1 MRLQRRQFTQRFSQ
15 ATGQFLPLRLP
26 HGARICAL
34 HGIPVGNASLR
45 TRPPKSSPELIYR
58 PGGGQPGQQG
68 RKISHTLTAAKLK
81 SRDESFL
88 ETVGSIGVIAQQ
100 PVRSPPHGR
109 AVFFDNCLPVNHLQ
123 APLETSFF
131 ARSVTGRYYISRCLV
146 LFYYKLSQ
154 LSTLDCQ
161 LGVACPE
168 QFDILF

>member
-1 MRLQRRQFTQRFSQ
+1 MRFQRRQLTQRFSQ
-15 ATGQFLPLRLP
+15 AAGQFLPLRLP
-26 HGARICAL
+26 HGAWICAL
-34 HGIPVGNASLR
+34 YGIPVGKASLR

-58 PGGGQPGQQG
+58 PGGGQPGQKG
-68 RKISHTLTAAKLK
+68 GKISHTLTPAKLK

-88 ETVGSIGVIAQQ
+88 ETVGGIGVIAQQ

-131 ARSVTGRYYISRCLV
+131 ARSVTGRHYISRCLA

-154 LSTLDCQ
+154 LSTPGCQ